1 MKKYKLF
8 ISVFLLLTLLG
19 CEDFLDKEPVDSITD
34 QTAIT
39 NLEGAQAALDALYNI
54 FGGGVIPPAMD
65 DAINGNPGDD
75 PFTLHAVQPED
86 VGSAWNISGQSI
98 HRANNIIQKV
108 PGLSTLT
115 DSQKRQFI
123 SEAKFIK
130 AFTYLNAIYMWG
142 DFPWIEEIDYR
153 IVQNLPRTP
162 VEEIFTNLTSDLIEA
177 KQQLPESYN
186 ESGETRTRIT
196 KGAATALLARTY
208 LYQGEWPQAEEQAT
222 EVINNS
228 LYELTEYQNIFIK
241 NSPESILELWSDP
254 FTHSGGGVT
263 YFPPSLGGQYA
274 LIPTEKI
281 INAFEVGDLRKNVA
295 LNTDD
300 QGLPYIFKFRDV
312 DRTGN
317 FQERKIIRLAELYL
331 IRAEA
336 RAKQQNLSGAA
347 DDINIIR
354 SRAGLS
360 PITASDQPS
369 LLAAIEQERFVELCF
384 ETGHRWIDLARTGRI
399 DEVMEAFSPQTWDAT
414 DKLLPIP
421 QAEIDLNPNLTQ
433 NPGY

>member
-1 MKKYKLF
+1 MEKYKLF
-8 ISVFLLLTLLG
+8 ISVFLLFTLLA
-19 CEDFLDKEPVDSITD
+19 CEDFLEKEPVDSITD

-39 NLEGAQAALDALYNI
+39 DLEGAQAALDALYNV
-54 FGGGVIPPAMD
+54 FGGGVIPPALSD
-65 DAINGNPGDD
+65 DTNGNPGDD
-75 PFTLHAVQPED
+75 PFTLHAVQPEE
-86 VGSAWNISGQSI
+86 VGSFWNSSGQTI

-108 PGLSTLT
+108 PGISTLT
-115 DSQKRQFI
+115 DSQKGQFI
-123 SEAKFIK
+123 SEAKFIR
-130 AFTYLNAIYMWG
+130 AYTYLNAIYIWG
-142 DFPWIEEIDYR
+142 DFPWIEETDYR

-162 VEEIFTNLTSDLIEA
+162 VEEIFTNLTSDLIEV

-186 ESGETRTRIT
+186 ESGETRIRVT

-208 LYQGEWPQAEEQAT
+208 LYQEDWTQAEAEAT

-228 LYELTEYQNIFIK
+228 LYELTDYQNTFIK

-254 FTHSGGGVT
+254 FVNSGGGVT
-263 YFPPSLGGQYA
+263 FFPPSLGGQYA

-281 INAFEVGDLRKNVA
+281 INAFEPGDLRKNVA

-300 QGLPYIFKFRDV
+300 QGLPYIFKYRDI
-312 DRTGN
+312 DRTGD
-317 FQERKIIRLAELYL
+317 FQETKVLRLAEMYL

-336 RAKQQNLSGAA
+336 RAKQQNLSGAT
-347 DDINIIR
+347 DDINTIR
-354 SRAGLS
+354 NRAGLS
-360 PITASDQPS
+360 PTTANDQPS

-384 ETGHRWIDLARTGRI
+384 ELPHRWTDLARTGRI
-399 DEVMEAFSPQTWDAT
+399 DEVMEAFSPQTWDPT

-421 QAEIDLNPNLTQ
+421 QTEIDLNPNLTQ